1 MKKFIHLAAVIYLA
15 LIILIRMMAM
25 PISLMEYSLN
35 RNFIAENLC
44 ENKAKSEMHC
54 AGKCFLSKK
63 LAKSADTQDTQ
74 NQKGGSKI
82 TVVDYCES
90 FDDPSFPLNLGN
102 HLPNAFLRATDIEEE
117 KQLPSFALR
126 LLSRFP
132 DPVKHFI
139 NIFLIMNYFG
149 QWPSGKSGPYYIS

>member
-1 MKKFIHLAAVIYLA
+1 MNKFIHLATVIYLA

-44 ENKAKSEMHC
+44 ENKAKTEMHC
-54 AGKCFLSKK
+54 AGKCFLNKK
-63 LAKSADTQDTQ
+63 LARDGDTQDTQ

-90 FDDPSFPLNLGN
+90 FD
-102 HLPNAFLRATDIEEE
+102 
-117 KQLPSFALR
+117 LPSFSLNPANHLNNPFLR
-126 LLSRFP
+126 VSDIVNGDATSVFRP
-132 DPVKHFI
+132 PI
-139 NIFLIMNYFG
+139 A
-149 QWPSGKSGPYYIS
+149 